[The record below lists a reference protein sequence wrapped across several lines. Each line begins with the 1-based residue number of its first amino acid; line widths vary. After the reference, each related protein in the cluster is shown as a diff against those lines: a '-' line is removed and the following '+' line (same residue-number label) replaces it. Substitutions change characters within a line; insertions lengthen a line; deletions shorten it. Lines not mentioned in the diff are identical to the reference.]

1 VPRLWTRTIE
11 THRREVRDAI
21 MDATAE
27 LAARRGP
34 LAVTMSEIAE
44 RTGVGRATLYK
55 YFPDVNSI
63 LLAWHERHV
72 RAHLEK
78 LAVLAHQSGTPLDR
92 LARVLEAYAL
102 IQHRRQA
109 SELAAFLHRDEH
121 VGPAEKHLR
130 ELVQGL
136 LAEGVEAGEVRSD
149 VPADEL
155 ASYCLH
161 ALAAARGLPSAGAAR
176 RLVAVTLAGLR
187 SPRAPD

>member
-1 VPRLWTRTIE
+1 MVPRLWTQTIE

-21 MDATAE
+21 MEATAE

-34 LAVTMSEIAE
+34 LAVTMSEVAE
-44 RTGVGRATLYK
+44 RTGIGRATLYK

-72 RAHLEK
+72 TAHLEK
-78 LAVLAHQSGTPLDR
+78 LAVLAHQAGTPLKR
-92 LARVLEAYAL
+92 LGAVLEAYAL

-109 SELAAFLHRDEH
+109 SELADFLHRDEH

-136 LAEGVEAGEVRSD
+136 LAEGVEAGEVRGD

-161 ALAAARGLPSAGAAR
+161 ALAAARGLPSAGAVR
-176 RLVAVTLAGLR
+176 RLVAVTMAGLR
-187 SPRAPD
+187 SKA